1 MRVALRGALEWRR
14 APRSFEGLANVAIH
28 SVCVFCA
35 SSNEVPRI
43 YVDAAA
49 HLGHCLAARGITLV
63 YGGGNNGLMGV
74 LAQAVHK
81 SGGHVIGVI
90 PLALQELEL
99 AYVDADELI
108 VTRDLRERKATME
121 ARSDA
126 YIALPG
132 GYGTLEEILE
142 TVTLR
147 QLRFHEKP
155 VAFLNTAGFYEPL
168 VEFFMHMIEQG
179 FAKATSTS
187 LFHLAPTPEEA
198 LDYLGSYE
206 PQPGKYVP

>member
-1 MRVALRGALEWRR
+1 M
-14 APRSFEGLANVAIH
+14 AIQ

-35 SSNEVPRI
+35 SSNEVPQL
-43 YVDAAA
+43 YFDAAA
-49 HLGHCLAARGITLV
+49 HLGRCLAARGITLV
-63 YGGGNNGLMGV
+63 YGGGNNGLMGA
-74 LAQAVHK
+74 LAKAVHAG
-81 SGGHVIGVI
+81 GGHVIGVI
-90 PLALQELEL
+90 PVALQELEL

-147 QLRFHEKP
+147 QLRLHEKP
-155 VAFLNTAGFYEPL
+155 VAFLNIAGYYEPL
-168 VEFFMHMIEQG
+168 VQFFHHMIEQR

-198 LDYLGSYE
+198 LDYLDAYE
-206 PQPGKYVP
+206 SKPGKYVP

>member
-1 MRVALRGALEWRR
+1 M
-14 APRSFEGLANVAIH
+14 AIH

-35 SSNEVPRI
+35 SSDDVPQI
-43 YVDAAA
+43 YLDAAA
-49 HLGHCLAARGITLV
+49 HLGACLAARGITLV
-63 YGGGNNGLMGV
+63 YGGGRRGLMGS
-74 LAQAVHK
+74 LAHAVHAG
-81 SGGHVIGVI
+81 GGHVVGVI
-90 PLALQELEL
+90 PVALQELEL
-99 AYVDADELI
+99 AYTDADELI

-126 YIALPG
+126 YLALPG

-142 TVTLR
+142 TITLR

-168 VEFFMHMIEQG
+168 VQFFTHMIEQG
-179 FAKATSTS
+179 FAKAASTS

-198 LDYLGSYE
+198 LDYLDAYE
-206 PQPGKYVP
+206 PRPGKYVP